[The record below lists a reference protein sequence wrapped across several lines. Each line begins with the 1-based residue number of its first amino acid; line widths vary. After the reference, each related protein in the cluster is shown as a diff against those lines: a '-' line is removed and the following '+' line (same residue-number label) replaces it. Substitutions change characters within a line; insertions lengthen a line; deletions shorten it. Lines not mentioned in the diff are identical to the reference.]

1 VHTASAAPENAQADG
16 DDDDDGKETD
26 HQTEVNNGDT
36 TVGVL
41 TIHPPLDD
49 S

>member
-1 VHTASAAPENAQADG
+1 MLTASAAPENAETDR

-26 HQTEVNNGDT
+26 HQADVNNGDT